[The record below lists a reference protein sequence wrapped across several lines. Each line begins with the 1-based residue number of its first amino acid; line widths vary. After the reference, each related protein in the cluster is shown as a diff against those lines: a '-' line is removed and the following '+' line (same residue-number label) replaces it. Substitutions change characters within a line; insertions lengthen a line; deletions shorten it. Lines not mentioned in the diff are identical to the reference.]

1 MKIRIFDKWI
11 PDNDKQDSG
20 KGKKIWLTNP
30 NNNNDGWF
38 KYVKKTCE
46 KNNKYNCTETIETF
60 ENVSEKI
67 AELIATKIK
76 LPCAKIEI
84 GTYYGEIGCLSYNI
98 LSKNKT
104 MAEGISY
111 ISRRYKNYDIKEER
125 DVETEKYYCLEIV
138 LNSLDN
144 IELRNHFFKIMIFDF
159 IIGNSDRHSNNWAI
173 IKKHKEKECFAPIYD
188 NGSSLCA
195 LIKEN
200 QIKDYLLS
208 RDKMK
213 FNALIDT
220 SSRSLVRIDGK
231 CRKKPTHKESVQYLH
246 DNFYNETKD
255 FVKLIIQK
263 LNEKTLENILN
274 SVKEYISDN
283 RYQLIKK
290 YLLNKIVI
298 LKNIYKER

>member
-1 MKIRIFDKWI
+1 MVKIRIFDKWI
-11 PDNDKQDSG
+11 PDMDKHDSG

-30 NNNNDGWF
+30 NNNKDGWF
-38 KYVKKTCE
+38 KYVKKTFE
-46 KNNKYNCTETIETF
+46 KNNKLESIETF
-60 ENVSEKI
+60 ENVSEKV

-84 GTYYGEIGCLSYNI
+84 GTYYEEKGCLSYNI

-111 ISRRYKNYDIKEER
+111 ISRRYKYYDVKEGKDLESG
-125 DVETEKYYCLEIV
+125 KYYCLEII
-138 LNSLDN
+138 LNSLDK
-144 IELRNHFFKIMIFDF
+144 IELKGHFYKIMIFDF

-173 IKKHKEKECFAPIYD
+173 IKKGKEKERLAPIYD

-195 LIKEN
+195 LVKES
-200 QIKDYLLS
+200 QIKDYLSS
-208 RDKMK
+208 RDKLK
-213 FNALIDT
+213 FNALVDT
-220 SSRSLVRIDGK
+220 SSRSLIRIDGK
-231 CRKKPTHKESVQYLH
+231 SRRKPTHKEIIQYLH
-246 DNFYNETKD
+246 DNFYDETKD

-263 LNEKTLENILN
+263 LDEKAIEDILN

-290 YLLNKIVI
+290 YLQQKIII
-298 LKNIYKER
+298 LKSIYGEG